1 MEHFPKT
8 QVTETGNSNSM
19 EKTGFEKALKSLKD
33 KGIIP
38 EQITTDRHVQIKKY
52 LNEEQQT

>member
-1 MEHFPKT
+1 
-8 QVTETGNSNSM
+8 M

-52 LNEEQQT
+52 LKEEQQT